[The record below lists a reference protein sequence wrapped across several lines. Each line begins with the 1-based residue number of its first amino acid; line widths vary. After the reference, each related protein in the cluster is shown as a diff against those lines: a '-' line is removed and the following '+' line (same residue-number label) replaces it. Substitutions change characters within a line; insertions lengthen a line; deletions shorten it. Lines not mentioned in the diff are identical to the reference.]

1 MVMEDI
7 MTEIKRT
14 FTFKIIFQLVIVVV
28 LLPLLPMLISGAW
41 DWREAWVYAAVSSLG
56 FVLSRGLAARRHPD
70 ILKERARSMELQ
82 DAKHWDRILAPIVAV
97 GSIFILAVAGL
108 DKLLGWTFP
117 FSLQVKIIALA
128 AILLGY
134 GLGTWALIENR
145 FFSGVVRIQTDR
157 GHHVVTTGP
166 YRFIRHPGYA
176 GVLWTYLAIP
186 FFLDSIWALI
196 PAILISLALLIRTG
210 LEDKTLQT
218 ELPGYREYAQKTRY
232 RLIPGIW

>member
-1 MVMEDI
+1 MVVEGI
-7 MTEIKRT
+7 MTENKRT
-14 FTFKIIFQLVIVVV
+14 FTFKIVFQLVIVVV
-28 LLPLLPMLISGAW
+28 ILPLLPMIISGVW
-41 DWREAWVYAAVSSLG
+41 DWWEAWVYAAVSALG

-82 DAKHWDRILAPIVAV
+82 DAKRWDRILAPIVAV

-117 FSLQVKIIALA
+117 FSLQVKIIALV

-134 GLGTWALIENR
+134 GLGTWALVENR

-176 GVLWTYLAIP
+176 G
-186 FFLDSIWALI
+186 
-196 PAILISLALLIRTG
+196 ALLSYLCMPILFDSLWAWIPTLLLVVVLFIRTG

>member
-1 MVMEDI
+1 
-7 MTEIKRT
+7 
-14 FTFKIIFQLVIVVV
+14 
-28 LLPLLPMLISGAW
+28 
-41 DWREAWVYAAVSSLG
+41 
-56 FVLSRGLAARRHPD
+56 
-70 ILKERARSMELQ
+70 
-82 DAKHWDRILAPIVAV
+82 
-97 GSIFILAVAGL
+97 AGL

-134 GLGTWALIENR
+134 GLGTWALVENR

-176 GVLWTYLAIP
+176 G
-186 FFLDSIWALI
+186 
-196 PAILISLALLIRTG
+196 ALLSYLCMPILFDSLWAWIPTLLLVVVLFIRTA

-218 ELPGYREYAQKTRY
+218 ELPGYKEYAQKTRY